1 MTKDALPGFRS
12 ATLFTAA
19 TRRIGGNATV
29 FHLDG
34 DRFGVMH
41 DPRGDRGLG
50 GALEARS
57 REVVPMGATVSV
69 GFEATEM
76 TARRGEVV
84 HCDPCEGGWKVGIRL
99 ADAA

>member
-1 MTKDALPGFRS
+1 MNQCPLPGFTS

-19 TRRIGGNATV
+19 TRPVSGTATA

-41 DPRGDRGLG
+41 HLLELSISEEV
-50 GALEARS
+50 LEAKA
-57 REVVPMGATVSV
+57 EEAVPTGATVSL
-69 GFEATEM
+69 GFETPGL

-84 HCDPCEGGWKVGIRL
+84 NCDPCGEGWKIGIRL
-99 ADAA
+99 AEAA

>member
-1 MTKDALPGFRS
+1 
-12 ATLFTAA
+12 
-19 TRRIGGNATV
+19 
-29 FHLDG
+29 
-34 DRFGVMH
+34 
-41 DPRGDRGLG
+41 
-50 GALEARS
+50 
-57 REVVPMGATVSV
+57 MGATVSV